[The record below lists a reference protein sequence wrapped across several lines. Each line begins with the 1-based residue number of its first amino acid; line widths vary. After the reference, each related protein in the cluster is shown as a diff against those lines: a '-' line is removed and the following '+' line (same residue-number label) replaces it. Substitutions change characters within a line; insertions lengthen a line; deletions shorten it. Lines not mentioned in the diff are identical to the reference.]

1 MGVRGRVRVKVR
13 VRAPPLRDIP
23 HAHVPVE
30 AGREKEVRPAA
41 HHDVEAAHGVG
52 VACERDRRAAV
63 WVPQPD
69 RAWLGLGVG
78 LRLRLGVGVGVGMP
92 NGSVP
97 G

>member
-1 MGVRGRVRVKVR
+1 MGDIGEIWGRCRGDMGEIK
-13 VRAPPLRDIP
+13 
-23 HAHVPVE
+23 E
-30 AGREKEVRPAA
+30 EVRPAA

-52 VACERDRRAAV
+52 VASERDRRAAV

-78 LRLRLGVGVGVGMP
+78 VGRRLGVGVGVGMP
-92 NGSVP
+92 TGSVP